1 MLSIDCL
8 SIMGHSV
15 YTYNIC
21 VCLHVF
27 GSTLH
32 VLLHHF
38 YHLKPRIRSQCALH
52 SISKG
57 PKDCV
62 NWGYT

>member
-1 MLSIDCL
+1 MVTINESIIKFLFLHYKHLFRMLSIDCM

-27 GSTLH
+27 GSALH
-32 VLLHHF
+32 VLLHN
-38 YHLKPRIRSQCALH
+38 I
-52 SISKG
+52 I
-57 PKDCV
+57 
-62 NWGYT
+62 